1 MWKSVFRMLLAVS
14 VALFLFSP
22 LASAHEDEE
31 AEPENQKKT
40 GIWFPPNDFYPR
52 YVADPLRP
60 QNALTIQW
68 LAHTEIPDTTAG
80 RFGLRTGGT
89 LGIYRWHPEGDTDL
103 GWQLS
108 FEGGMSAQFDI
119 GYSWDNTGW
128 DGFYGLTLAWKP
140 KHNLG
145 FRIGSKHDSSHIG
158 DEYSDRTG
166 TTRVHYTREDAI
178 LGVSWEM
185 MPRWVLYSE
194 LGYGNGYAG
203 SVTATVQVGTQY
215 NTEQTYWKNLASYF
229 VAFNSISY
237 EESDWRTRLTIQ
249 TGYMIPVGN
258 RSSVHRIAIEAGLGR
273 SVMGQFAYYDE
284 SWVAIGWFYDF

>member
-1 MWKSVFRMLLAVS
+1 MWVTSIRVLLAATCA
-14 VALFLFSP
+14 ALLLVPPAFGD
-22 LASAHEDEE
+22 DESTDNE
-31 AEPENQKKT
+31 ALRKKR

-52 YVADPLRP
+52 YIADPLRP

-68 LAHTEIPDTTAG
+68 LPHTEVFDTTAT

-89 LGIYRWHPEGDTDL
+89 LGIYRWHPEGEPNR
-103 GWQLS
+103 GWQLN

-119 GYSWDNTGW
+119 GYSFDNTGW

-140 KHNLG
+140 TDRLG
-145 FRIGSKHDSSHIG
+145 FRIGSQHDSSHIG

-166 TTRVHYTREDAI
+166 IQRVKYTREDAI
-178 LGVSWEM
+178 LGVSWDL

-194 LGYGNGYAG
+194 LGYGNGYSG
-203 SVTATVQVGTQY
+203 TVTATIQVGTQY
-215 NTEQTYWKNLASYF
+215 NSELKYWKNRAAFF
-229 VAFNSISY
+229 VAFNSRSY
-237 EESDWRTRLTIQ
+237 EESDWRTRVTIQ

-258 RSSVHRIAIEAGLGR
+258 RNSVHRLAIEAGLGR
-273 SVMGQFAYYDE
+273 SVMGQFAHLDE

>member
-1 MWKSVFRMLLAVS
+1 MWGKSIRVLLV
-14 VALFLFSP
+14 VACTTLFSFP
-22 LASAHEDEE
+22 PATAEDEK
-31 AEPENQKKT
+31 PEQDPTHKRT
-40 GIWFPPNDFYPR
+40 GTWFPPNDFYPR
-52 YVADPLRP
+52 YFADPLRP

-68 LAHTEIPDTTAG
+68 LPHTELFDTTAG

-89 LGIYRWHPEGDTDL
+89 FGIYRWHPESDPSR

-108 FEGGMSAQFDI
+108 FEGGISAQFDM
-119 GYSWDNTGW
+119 GYSWDSTGW

-140 KHNLG
+140 TDKLG
-145 FRIGSKHDSSHIG
+145 FRIGSQHDSSHIG

-166 TTRVHYTREDAI
+166 IQRVKYTREDAI
-178 LGVSWEM
+178 LGVSWEI

-194 LGYGNGYAG
+194 LGYGNGYSG
-203 SVTATVQVGTQY
+203 SVTATIQVGTQY
-215 NTEQTYWKNLASYF
+215 NTVRKYWKNRASYF
-229 VAFNSISY
+229 VAFNSRSY

-273 SVMGQFAYYDE
+273 SVMGQFAHLDE

>member
-1 MWKSVFRMLLAVS
+1 MCRYVFRALLTGSLVM
-14 VALFLFSP
+14 FLFSSTS
-22 LASAHEDEE
+22 SAGDVEL
-31 AEPENQKKT
+31 PETSKPKKA

-68 LAHTEIPDTTAG
+68 LPHTEIPDTNAS

-89 LGIYRWHPEGDTDL
+89 LGIYRWHPQGDTKR

-119 GYSWDNTGW
+119 GYSFDNTGW
-128 DGFYGLTLAWKP
+128 DGFYGLILAWKP

-158 DEYSDRTG
+158 DEYSVRTG
-166 TTRVHYTREDAI
+166 QQRIHYTREDAI

-203 SVTATVQVGTQY
+203 SVTATIQVGTQY
-215 NTEQTYWKNLASYF
+215 NTEQTYWKNRASYF
-229 VAFNSISY
+229 VAFDSISY
-237 EESDWRTRLTIQ
+237 EESDWRTRVTIQ

-273 SVMGQFAYYDE
+273 SVMGQFAHHDE

>member
-1 MWKSVFRMLLAVS
+1 MRRLHRILSAAACVTLISL
-14 VALFLFSP
+14 SP
-22 LASAHEDEE
+22 ATAQEEKPEEDPLHKE
-31 AEPENQKKT
+31 T
-40 GIWFPPNDFYPR
+40 GFWFPPNDFYPR

-68 LAHTEIPDTTAG
+68 LPHTEVPDTNAA
-80 RFGLRTGGT
+80 RFGLRTGGA
-89 LGIYRWHPEGDTDL
+89 LGIYRWHPKGDPNR
-103 GWQLS
+103 GWQLT

-119 GYSWDNTGW
+119 GYSFDNTGW

-140 KHNLG
+140 TDRLG

-158 DEYSDRTG
+158 DEYSVRTG
-166 TTRVHYTREDAI
+166 IQRIHYTREDAI

-203 SVTATVQVGTQY
+203 SVTATIQVGTQY
-215 NTEQTYWKNLASYF
+215 NTERTYWKNRASYF
-229 VAFNSISY
+229 VAFDSISY
-237 EESDWRTRLTIQ
+237 EESDWRTRVTIQ

-273 SVMGQFAYYDE
+273 SVMGQFAKYDE

>member
-1 MWKSVFRMLLAVS
+1 MWVFSFRVFLAV
-14 VALFLFSP
+14 ACATLFSLP
-22 LASAHEDEE
+22 ASIAQDEKPEED
-31 AEPENQKKT
+31 PTHKRT

-52 YVADPLRP
+52 YFADPLRP

-68 LAHTEIPDTTAG
+68 LPHTELFDTTAS

-89 LGIYRWHPEGDTDL
+89 LGIYRWHPEGDTSR
-103 GWQLS
+103 GWQLN

-119 GYSWDNTGW
+119 GYSFDSTGW

-140 KHNLG
+140 TNKLG
-145 FRIGSKHDSSHIG
+145 FRIGSQHDSSHIG

-166 TTRVHYTREDAI
+166 IQRVKYTREEAI
-178 LGVSWEM
+178 LGVSWEI

-194 LGYGNGYAG
+194 LGYGNGYSG
-203 SVTATVQVGTQY
+203 SVTATIQVGTQY
-215 NTEQTYWKNLASYF
+215 NTERKYWKNRASYF
-229 VAFNSISY
+229 VAFNSRSY
-237 EESDWRTRLTIQ
+237 EESDWRTRVTIQ

-273 SVMGQFAYYDE
+273 SVMGQFAHLDE

>member
-1 MWKSVFRMLLAVS
+1 MTVS
-14 VALFLFSP
+14 K
-22 LASAHEDEE
+22 
-31 AEPENQKKT
+31 PENEKPKKT

-52 YVADPLRP
+52 YIADPLRP

-68 LAHTEIPDTTAG
+68 LPHTELEDTTAG

-166 TTRVHYTREDAI
+166 IQRIHYTREDAI
-178 LGVSWEM
+178 LGVSWEL

-203 SVTATVQVGTQY
+203 SLTATIQVGTQY
-215 NTEQTYWKNLASYF
+215 NTEQTYWKNRASYF
-229 VAFNSISY
+229 VAFNSRSY
-237 EESDWRTRLTIQ
+237 EESDWRTRVTIQ
-249 TGYMIPVGN
+249 TGFMIPVGN

-273 SVMGQFAYYDE
+273 SVMGQFAHYDE